1 MASYIPIDQIVT
13 INPGVI
19 GAGSNPL
26 ALNGLFIGKSNLIP
40 VGQIMTFNSAD
51 AVSDWFGSSAYETK
65 LANVYFNGFTNATK
79 YPSAL
84 FFVPYLTVERAGWA
98 RGGSLR
104 GMTLATLK
112 TIAGSLSVTIGAT
125 VYAAAAIDLSSA
137 DSFTAAAV
145 ALTAD
150 LGLSGK
156 GSVTWD
162 SLTSRFTITTTD
174 TGVGAS
180 ISQVTGTAS
189 EKLGLATAILSQG
202 ADENSL
208 TDVLD
213 YAKSQSLNWAMFS
226 TVEQPELAENL
237 EMAEWANNQNNGWGF
252 VMSDN
257 DPNAEISNNETCFGF
272 IARQAEYD
280 GTVCIYDPNSNP
292 MLKAFVMGCTAS
304 IDWDAREGRITFA
317 FRRQS
322 GLSVTCDRA
331 QTAENLLANGYSY
344 YGAYAGRGTGNTYNI
359 FYNGNMPGSYSFL
372 DTFVNQIY
380 LNNQLKLSIFGLM
393 LALNSIPYNEEGYSR
408 IRAAILDPVNEALNN
423 GTIRTGTELS
433 ESQKTQVMSKIG
445 KDVSRELFSQG
456 WYLQINAATAQIR
469 SRRGSP
475 SMTFLYNDGGSIH
488 QITLPS
494 IVIE

>member
-162 SLTSRFTITTTD
+162 SLTSRFTITTP
-174 TGVGAS
+174 
-180 ISQVTGTAS
+180 QH
-189 EKLGLATAILSQG
+189 LCLS
-202 ADENSL
+202 S
-208 TDVLD
+208 
-213 YAKSQSLNWAMFS
+213 
-226 TVEQPELAENL
+226 
-237 EMAEWANNQNNGWGF
+237 
-252 VMSDN
+252 
-257 DPNAEISNNETCFGF
+257 
-272 IARQAEYD
+272 
-280 GTVCIYDPNSNP
+280 
-292 MLKAFVMGCTAS
+292 
-304 IDWDAREGRITFA
+304 
-317 FRRQS
+317 
-322 GLSVTCDRA
+322 
-331 QTAENLLANGYSY
+331 
-344 YGAYAGRGTGNTYNI
+344 
-359 FYNGNMPGSYSFL
+359 
-372 DTFVNQIY
+372 
-380 LNNQLKLSIFGLM
+380 
-393 LALNSIPYNEEGYSR
+393 
-408 IRAAILDPVNEALNN
+408 
-423 GTIRTGTELS
+423 
-433 ESQKTQVMSKIG
+433 
-445 KDVSRELFSQG
+445 
-456 WYLQINAATAQIR
+456 
-469 SRRGSP
+469 
-475 SMTFLYNDGGSIH
+475 
-488 QITLPS
+488 
-494 IVIE
+494 